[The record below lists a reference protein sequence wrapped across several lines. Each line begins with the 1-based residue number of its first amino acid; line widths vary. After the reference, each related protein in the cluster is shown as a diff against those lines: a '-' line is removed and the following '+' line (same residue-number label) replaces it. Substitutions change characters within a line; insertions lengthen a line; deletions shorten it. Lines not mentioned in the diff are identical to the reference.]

1 MSRDAD
7 RAALIR
13 GIKDLL
19 VDGIEV
25 VSVIVTIPQQMPPL
39 SLGDNQSTESTAVP
53 GWNSAYLSNR
63 IVLWP
68 SPGQKQ

>member
-1 MSRDAD
+1 
-7 RAALIR
+7 
-13 GIKDLL
+13 